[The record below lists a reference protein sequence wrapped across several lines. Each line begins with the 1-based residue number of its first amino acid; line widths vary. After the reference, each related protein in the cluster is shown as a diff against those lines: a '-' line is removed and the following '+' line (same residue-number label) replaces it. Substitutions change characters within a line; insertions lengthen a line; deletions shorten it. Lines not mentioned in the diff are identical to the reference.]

1 MAGWIIQWRGAGITP
16 HKQRIRPWF
25 RDTFFL
31 KTENV
36 YEDAKTRSFFVISI
50 ISPFGYGHDTYA
62 ILFLL
67 FLAETL
73 FG

>member
-1 MAGWIIQWRGAGITP
+1 MAGQSPQNRGARTAP
-16 HKQRIRPWF
+16 HKQRIKPWPG
-25 RDTFFL
+25 DTFSL

-62 ILFLL
+62 ILFLR